1 MAQRKK
7 PASRAKRGTKRKP
20 SPARDNRGAS
30 VVLFGVGLVLLVL
43 ALVPGQSVWLWLH
56 NVQRG
61 LLGLCSWLV
70 GPFLMYLAVCMARV
84 QKLAPPL
91 IKGILVMLFASGT
104 SLVFSPTYFEGMTGV
119 QVIAA
124 LYDTGSSALGGGVL
138 GIFGYLLLALC
149 GRPAANLLLL
159 VLLIVALM
167 LFTGVTPSEVSDWT
181 KARAAGVGRSAR
193 EFATDQSERAAVRRA
208 ERAQRRLD
216 AQAQEPDA
224 PPHRSQSIREMDA
237 QIADDH
243 WAGETAESAEPDAKN
258 DPLAAVRHLF
268 RRPSVDIPLDDAPV
282 QQEPPEE
289 TPAAPAEEPAPA
301 PAPADTPAQ
310 PEDEIVRLIR
320 KAVNAGEKPAQPA
333 APQPEPEPEQPA
345 AEPQEPSAYQYP
357 PIDLFQAAR
366 DPDEKGVQEEMRRNA
381 DTLVNTLESFGV
393 KTRVLDI
400 SRGPAVT
407 RYELQPLAGVK
418 ISRITGLSDDIALN
432 LATAGVR
439 IEAPIPGKPAVGVEI
454 PNKHRATVSLRS
466 VLESPA
472 FNQSRAPLTFA
483 LGKDITGNCQ
493 VGNLAKMPHLLIAGT
508 TGSGKS
514 VCTNSIIL
522 SFLYRCSPKVL
533 RMILIDPKMVEF
545 AHYNGIPHL
554 LMPVVTEPRKA
565 AGALGTAVAEMEKRY
580 YLLAENGVP
589 NIEEYN
595 ALAEIDDSLEKM
607 PYIVIVIDELADLM
621 MVAGKEVEDYI
632 CRLAQKARA
641 AGMHLIIA
649 TQRPS
654 VDVITGLIKA
664 NIPSRVALSVM
675 SQVDSRTI
683 LDTAGAEKLLGYG
696 DMLYMPVGVNK
707 PVRVQGTFVSSGEI
721 RAVIEFIK
729 SNSSSDYSQEMIEE
743 MEKRAVPEKNAE
755 SSSDDGNDTDPMFKT
770 AVEVV
775 IDAGQA
781 STSLLQR
788 RCKLGYARAARI
800 MDEMEQLHIIGP
812 YEGAKP
818 RQVLITRQQWIE
830 MTMNNDPVPDEI

>member
-1 MAQRKK
+1 MAQRKR
-7 PASRAKRGTKRKP
+7 PASRAKRGTKRKRA
-20 SPARDNRGAS
+20 PARDNRGAS
-30 VVLFGVGLVLLVL
+30 VVLFGAGLVLLVL
-43 ALVPGQSVWLWLH
+43 ALVPGQSVWRWLH
-56 NVQRG
+56 DVQRG

-70 GPFLMYLAVCMARV
+70 GPFLMYLAVCMARG

-124 LYDTGSSALGGGVL
+124 LYDTGSSVLGGGVL

-159 VLLIVALM
+159 VLLVVAVM

-216 AQAQEPDA
+216 AEAQEPPA

-243 WAGETAESAEPDAKN
+243 WAGEAAEPAEPGEKN

-268 RRPSVDIPLDDAPV
+268 RRPSVDIPLDDALV
-282 QQEPPEE
+282 RQEPPEE
-289 TPAAPAEEPAPA
+289 TPAAPAEGPVPAP
-301 PAPADTPAQ
+301 PADPSAQ

-320 KAVNAGEKPAQPA
+320 KAVNAGEKPAQPS
-333 APQPEPEPEQPA
+333 APQPEPAPEPQPVPEA
-345 AEPQEPSAYQYP
+345 QEPSAYQYP
-357 PIDLFQAAR
+357 PIDLFQPAR

-580 YLLAENGVP
+580 HLLAENGVP

-729 SNSSSDYSQEMIEE
+729 AHSASDYSQEMIEE

-755 SSSDDGNDTDPMFKT
+755 SSSDDESGTDPMFKT